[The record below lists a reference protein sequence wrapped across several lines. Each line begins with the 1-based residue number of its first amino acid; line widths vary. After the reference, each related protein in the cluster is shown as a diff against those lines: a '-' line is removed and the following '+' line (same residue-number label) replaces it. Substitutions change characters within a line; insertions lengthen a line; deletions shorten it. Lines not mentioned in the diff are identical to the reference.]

1 MSPHT
6 ASDAA
11 LEFADRRPNRRRR
24 APKTTP
30 SLAGPRLARAA
41 ARQWGVVVGLTLLGA
56 AAGFLQAYLMPASW
70 APYYGAG
77 AGLLIGLLLAGAREA
92 WREAVGFADF
102 RKRLPYPV
110 LGAAPELPP
119 RLLRA
124 LPPDRRSPLGLLAFN
139 PAASFSTAF
148 RDLQGALPN
157 GSVVAFVGSLPGD
170 GATTAALCAA
180 VSAVQQGRQVLVIDC
195 DLRHR
200 ALTRALGFDPDEGV
214 LEACNNIHHW
224 QDYIDEEEETGLHF
238 LPAARRSNAW
248 RNLASAQDLPM
259 LIARAR
265 ETYDLVVLDC
275 APAIN
280 NADTPVVAR
289 LSDKTVMVTAWD
301 RTPLGAVRSALRA
314 IRARVRG
321 GGTGIYVNRVPPDA
335 RFGRLR
341 GD

>member
-1 MSPHT
+1 MPHT
-6 ASDAA
+6 ASDTV
-11 LEFADRRPNRRRR
+11 LEFADRRPGRRRR
-24 APKTTP
+24 GPPPPP
-30 SLAGPRLARAA
+30 SFAGPRLARAA
-41 ARQWGVVVGLTLLGA
+41 GRQWGVVVLCVIVGA
-56 AAGFLQAYLMPASW
+56 AAGYVQSYLMPASW
-70 APYYGAG
+70 APHYGAA
-77 AGLLIGLLLAGAREA
+77 AGFALGLLLAGAREA

-119 RLLRA
+119 RALRA
-124 LPPDRRSPLGLLAFN
+124 LPPDRRSPLGLLAFD
-139 PAASFSTAF
+139 PAAAFSTAF
-148 RDLQGALPN
+148 RDLQSALPN

-200 ALTRALGFDPDEGV
+200 ALTRALGFDPTEGV
-214 LEACNNIHHW
+214 LEACKDVSHW
-224 QDYIDEEEETGLHF
+224 QDFVGEEHETGLHF
-238 LPAARRSNAW
+238 MPAARRTNAW
-248 RNLASAQDLPM
+248 RNLAGAEDLPI

-265 ETYDLVVLDC
+265 AAYDLVVLDC

-280 NADTPVVAR
+280 NADTPIVAR
-289 LSDKTVMVTAWD
+289 LADKTVVVTAWD

-321 GGTGIYVNRVPPDA
+321 GGTGIYVNRVPPGA